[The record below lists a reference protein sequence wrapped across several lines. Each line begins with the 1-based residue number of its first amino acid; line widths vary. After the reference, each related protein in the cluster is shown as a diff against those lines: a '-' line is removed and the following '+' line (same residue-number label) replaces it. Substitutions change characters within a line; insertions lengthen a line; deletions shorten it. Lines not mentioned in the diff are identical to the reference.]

1 MNAVSGRIPRSCR
14 RSLARRKRHWLALV
28 PSLVPALTLVTLA
41 GGLIVEAA
49 APIAAEQARDQGER
63 HGPATFEDPL
73 SQLRTMVSTDRREY
87 PRGRPVLIQMR
98 LTNTGKTITLTNVQ
112 EYDVLVRQGRGG
124 PVISQWSWQFTRQGI
139 PPRRPLLPPR
149 TSFALGRWETR
160 TNHAVWDQNDAS
172 GKPVPPGV
180 YWIEARI
187 YPHTQ
192 ITPVVILPDSS
203 EANGAK

>member
-1 MNAVSGRIPRSCR
+1 MNPLSGRTFRSYR
-14 RSLARRKRHWLALV
+14 RSVGGRQRSRQA
-28 PSLVPALTLVTLA
+28 LVPALTLVTFV
-41 GGLIVEAA
+41 GGLIVGAV
-49 APIAAEQARDQGER
+49 APVAAEQARDQGER

-73 SQLRTMVSTDRREY
+73 SQLRTTVSTDRREY

-112 EYDVLVRQGRGG
+112 EYDVLVRQGHRAG
-124 PVISQWSWQFTRQGI
+124 PVVSQWSWQFTRQGI

-149 TSFALGRWETR
+149 TSFSLGRRESR
-160 TNHAVWDQNDAS
+160 TNYEVWDQNDAS
-172 GKPVPPGV
+172 GRQVPPGV

-192 ITPVVILPDSS
+192 ITPVVILPDSP
-203 EANGAK
+203 